1 MIRENCLQDQ
11 AAEAIIDPVDEVPT
25 KQTLSD
31 AANRLHRVCFLFAE
45 MQYLQAFEGAL
56 RAFGE
61 LWGGA

>member
-31 AANRLHRVCFLFAE
+31 AANRLHRVCFLFAKN
-45 MQYLQAFEGAL
+45 AVFTG
-56 RAFGE
+56 F
-61 LWGGA
+61 

>member
-31 AANRLHRVCFLFAE
+31 AANRLHRVCFLFAKN
-45 MQYLQAFEGAL
+45 AVFTD
-56 RAFGE
+56 F
-61 LWGGA
+61 